1 MPEPRQRWRLTV
13 RRGPEAPPLSQRDL
27 STAWETTLVASGLPV
42 VIGDPLKPKPKV
54 VFGAPLTVGM
64 ASDGELLEIV
74 LTERLPAWQ
83 VREALTP
90 HLPAGWTLI
99 DLADVWIGGPA
110 LVGRVVAADY
120 RVNLEGATH
129 GSSGSSGTGVPTGE
143 AVAAAARS
151 LLAARTLPRER
162 AKGDGTVR
170 YDLRPLLAGIAI
182 LEGGPLVTIRIRT
195 RFHPELGSGRPDEV
209 VLALAD
215 ALGTPI
221 AIGSIVRER
230 LILAGDPGL
239 PTPTTG

>member
-1 MPEPRQRWRLTV
+1 M
-13 RRGPEAPPLSQRDL
+13 
-27 STAWETTLVASGLPV
+27 
-42 VIGDPLKPKPKV
+42 
-54 VFGAPLTVGM
+54 
-64 ASDGELLEIV
+64 
-74 LTERLPAWQ
+74 
-83 VREALTP
+83 
-90 HLPAGWTLI
+90 
-99 DLADVWIGGPA
+99 
-110 LVGRVVAADY
+110 
-120 RVNLEGATH
+120 
-129 GSSGSSGTGVPTGE
+129 
-143 AVAAAARS
+143 
-151 LLAARTLPRER
+151 
-162 AKGDGTVR
+162 R